1 MSLRTTLIGGA
12 AFTAAVTALLWMAA
26 FRQGAAPEPSAAP
39 GVVTV
44 APAARA
50 FAPSLEG
57 TRPDGAIRLAP
68 DDGIVVDAQLI
79 ALFEYYL
86 STVGEKSPGEVQAGI
101 ERELDRTLRPAAAN
115 AAKHALA
122 HYLAYKRALG
132 SLEAG
137 PELAGPDADSLV
149 RRLEALARVRA
160 QFFTKTE
167 IAAIFGQEDAA
178 NADALARLR
187 IREDQTLTAQQAQ
200 ERLTAL
206 DANMPAAL
214 REEREAP
221 LIIGRV
227 QQEAERMRASGAA
240 EEEIFRVR
248 AEAFGPDAAGRLAE
262 VDREEAAWKQR
273 IGAYL
278 AQRKGLNDQAVSALR
293 SRMFSAEEQRRLP
306 VYESGQM

>member
-1 MSLRTTLIGGA
+1 MSLRATLIGGA
-12 AFTAAVTALLWMAA
+12 AATAAVTALLWMAA
-26 FRQGAAPEPSAAP
+26 FGQGAAPSPEPSAAP
-39 GVVTV
+39 VAV
-44 APAARA
+44 APAASA

-86 STVGEKSPGEVQAGI
+86 STVGERSPGEVQAQI
-101 ERELDRTLRPAAAN
+101 ERELERTLRPTAAGV
-115 AAKHALA
+115 AKHVLA
-122 HYLAYKRALG
+122 RYLAYKQALAT
-132 SLEAG
+132 LEAEPG
-137 PELAGPDADSLV
+137 LAGPDAASLV

-160 QFFTKTE
+160 QFFSKAE

-187 IREDQTLTAQQAQ
+187 IREDQSLTAQQRE
-200 ERLTAL
+200 ERLAAL
-206 DANMPAAL
+206 DANLPAAL

-221 LIIGRV
+221 LRIARL
-227 QQEAERMRASGAA
+227 QQEAERMRAAGAA

-262 VDREEAAWKQR
+262 VDREEAAWRQR
-273 IGAYL
+273 IQAYL
-278 AQRKGLNDQAVSALR
+278 AQRKGLSEEAVRALR
-293 SRMFSAEEQRRLP
+293 SRMFSEEEQRRLP
-306 VYESGQM
+306 VYEAGLM

>member
-1 MSLRTTLIGGA
+1 MSLRASFIGGT
-12 AFTAAVTALLWMAA
+12 AFTAAVAGVLWMAA
-26 FRQGAAPEPSAAP
+26 FGQGAAPEPGTVEIA
-39 GVVTV
+39 V
-44 APAARA
+44 APPAKA

-57 TRPDGAIRLAP
+57 TRPDGAIRVAP
-68 DDGIVVDAQLI
+68 DDSIVVDAQLI

-86 STVGEKSPGEVQAGI
+86 STVGEKSPSEVQAGI
-101 ERELDRTLRPAAAN
+101 ERELDRTLRPAAAG

-122 HYLAYKRALG
+122 RYLSYKRALAA
-132 SLEAG
+132 LEAG
-137 PELAGPDADSLV
+137 PGLAGPDAASLV
-149 RRLEALARVRA
+149 RRLEALSRVRA

-187 IREDQTLTAQQAQ
+187 IREDHSLTPQQTE
-200 ERLTAL
+200 ERLAAL
-206 DANMPAAL
+206 DASMPAAL

-221 LIIGRV
+221 LIIGRL
-227 QQEAERMRASGAA
+227 QQEAERMRAAGASD
-240 EEEIFRVR
+240 EEIFRVR
-248 AEAFGPDAAGRLAE
+248 AEAFGADAAGRLAE

-278 AQRKGLNDQAVSALR
+278 AQRKGLNEQAVSALR

>member
-1 MSLRTTLIGGA
+1 MSVRASLIGGA
-12 AFTAAVTALLWMAA
+12 AFTAAVAAVLWMAA
-26 FRQGAAPEPSAAP
+26 FGQGERSAAP
-39 GVVTV
+39 SAVAV
-44 APAARA
+44 APAAMA

-57 TRPDGAIRLAP
+57 TRPDGAIRVAP

-86 STVGEKSPGEVQAGI
+86 STVGERSPSEVQAGI
-101 ERELDRTLRPAAAN
+101 ERELDRTLRPAAAD
-115 AAKHALA
+115 AAKHVLA
-122 HYLAYKRALG
+122 RYLAYKRALAN
-132 SLEAG
+132 LEAG
-137 PELAGPDADSLV
+137 PGLAGPDAASLV
-149 RRLEALARVRA
+149 RRLDALARVRA
-160 QFFTKTE
+160 QFFSKAE
-167 IAAIFGQEDAA
+167 IAAIFGQEDAS

-187 IREDQTLTAQQAQ
+187 ISEDRSLTPQQTQ
-200 ERLTAL
+200 ERLAAL
-206 DANMPAAL
+206 DASLPAAL

-227 QQEAERMRASGAA
+227 QQEAERMRAAGAA
-240 EEEIFRVR
+240 EDEIFRVR

-278 AQRKGLNDQAVSALR
+278 AQRKGLNDDALKALR
-293 SRMFSAEEQRRLP
+293 SRMFSEAEQRRLP